1 MIAIAPW
8 FKLARG
14 LRQRPLPRR
23 TAVLLARSIAVVGY
37 GREIGFA
44 LMRELTQE
52 KSVWVN
58 VR

>member
-23 TAVLLARSIAVVGY
+23 TAVLLARVSLSSATGVKW
-37 GREIGFA
+37 A
-44 LMRELTQE
+44 
-52 KSVWVN
+52 SP
-58 VR
+58 